1 LTSGFK
7 SQVNKLQPK
16 TPGHTNRSNH
26 TNSKMETTQATQAT
40 QIESIYK
47 QLLARKSELEQ
58 AKPITEVIT
67 ETLTNQWD
75 PVEQSRIEQFRN
87 RLTKVKQIV
96 KLEIAI
102 IESIRDFVPQEMIDE
117 ISFIFPKVRITNNL
131 QNMTGVHLKYKDNVK
146 HRQVLK
152 LVTAVYR
159 YNRDLISGDS
169 NKNTSIFKSRI
180 KHATL
185 CPHCGEI
192 AKDILH
198 NMAVTKAVMLP

>member
-1 LTSGFK
+1 
-7 SQVNKLQPK
+7 
-16 TPGHTNRSNH
+16 
-26 TNSKMETTQATQAT
+26 MEATQAT
-40 QIESIYK
+40 QIESIYQ

-58 AKPITEVIT
+58 AKPITEVIA
-67 ETLTNQWD
+67 ESLTKQWD
-75 PVEQSRIEQFRN
+75 PIEQSRVEQFRK
-87 RLTKVKQIV
+87 RVTKVKQIV

-102 IESIRDFVPQEMIDE
+102 IESIRDFVPPEMIDE

-169 NKNTSIFKSRI
+169 NNNTSIFKSRI

-192 AKDILH
+192 AKGILH
-198 NMAVTKAVMLP
+198 NMTVTKAVMLP